1 MDFGVLGPLT
11 VRRAGV
17 PLELGTPKGQMLLA
31 VLLSRPGRTVTDD
44 ALVEAVWGAEQPK
57 SATKNVQTYV
67 HRLRRRLGDPG
78 RITREGRGYRLRADR
93 GELDSARFEDLA
105 DAARAAP
112 AAGDHER
119 SRRLFD
125 EALGLWRGP
134 AFGEIA
140 DVPALRAEATRLD
153 ELRLGVLE
161 ERVDVDLRL
170 GRHGEVLGELT
181 ALTMEHPFRE
191 RMWAQLMLALYRCGR
206 RADALL
212 AYLQVR
218 DVLVEETGLEP
229 GHRLRDLHRAVL
241 GEDPALDRVTVG
253 AEAHAPDRTAVTM
266 PGPTPDRV
274 GVAADELAPG
284 RPAFAAEDPAQRPAP
299 DLTPGRTAVTAED
312 PAPGT
317 DPAPAPG
324 PDPGTAAPGTTPGP
338 APDLPVLVSE
348 EQARADV
355 ARARMLPPALG
366 DFSGQ
371 ERELAEIE
379 AVLRT
384 RHAADEP
391 AATVTISGPGGV
403 GKTALAVQA
412 AHRLRSAYP
421 DGRLF
426 ATLAGTRTQPA
437 SATAVLGR
445 FLRALGVPATAV
457 PDDPEERVDLYRG
470 LLAERR
476 ILVVLDDAYN
486 EAQLAPL
493 LPASGTCGVIATG
506 RVRLGGLGGAHRVEL
521 REMSEADSAA
531 LLRGSTGGRLATASG
546 AELSELVRLCARLP
560 LALRIAGSLLVSRP
574 HWRPADLVSR
584 LADEQHRLDALRYR
598 DLEVR
603 ASFGLSYEGLR
614 PGARRLFRLLG
625 LLEAPDFPLWA
636 AAAAVDTE
644 LREAQ
649 ELLDELV
656 DVHLLDVRPPDASG
670 TPYGGQARYAFHDLI
685 RAYAR
690 ERAEAE
696 ETAAA
701 RDGSVVRVLGALLAF
716 TDIADRD
723 HMGQNMFQQDAA
735 RWEPARVEAGL
746 PPSVPPMEL
755 LDAERASLVA
765 GVRQAAELGRD
776 ELCWELA
783 VGGHALFETERYF
796 DDWQECYDTAMGLA
810 RAAGNLR
817 GRARL
822 LISMAGLLYTRRRYG
837 PAEES
842 NTEAMGLFERIGDR
856 RGYLE
861 ALSNAPFFLVPNGRL
876 TEAITAGREAYERLD
891 AGGQAAAALHAYSQ
905 VGLAHLQAGR
915 PERAVAVLTEIVA
928 GARKQGIRTLI
939 ARDTYW
945 LGQAQLA
952 LGRHQEAEDSFAEL
966 TECARGIGASG
977 PFYTAHAWGCL
988 HLARGEFTEARSRL
1002 LEGVEV
1008 ARALHDPMFETRVL
1022 VDLLDARLYELHDGQ
1037 DAQDAQDGHDAP
1049 ALAAAIV
1056 QGEHAVEVA
1065 RGIDYPYLLAG
1076 VLEKLARLR
1085 AAAGDP
1091 GVAKDLDDEA
1101 AALRDTI
1108 H

>member
-105 DAARAAP
+105 NAARAAS

-229 GHRLRDLHRAVL
+229 GHRLRNLHRAVL
-241 GEDPALDRVTVG
+241 DEDPALDRVTAG
-253 AEAHAPDRTAVTM
+253 AEARAPGRTAVTT
-266 PGPTPDRV
+266 PGPTPDRME
-274 GVAADELAPG
+274 VAADELAP
-284 RPAFAAEDPAQRPAP
+284 RRTAFAADDPAQRPVP
-299 DLTPGRTAVTAED
+299 D
-312 PAPGT
+312 PAPGR
-317 DPAPAPG
+317 PA
-324 PDPGTAAPGTTPGP
+324 
-338 APDLPVLVSE
+338 LVSE

-391 AATVTISGPGGV
+391 AATVTVSGPGGV

-426 ATLAGTRTQPA
+426 AALAGSRTQPA

-531 LLRGSTGGRLATASG
+531 LLRGSTGGRLASASG

-656 DVHLLDVRPPDASG
+656 DVHLLDVRLPDASG

-690 ERAEAE
+690 ERADAE

-723 HMGQNMFQQDAA
+723 HMGQNMFQQDAD

-746 PPSVPPMEL
+746 PTSVPPMEL
-755 LDAERASLVA
+755 LDAERASLMA

-783 VGGHALFETERYF
+783 VGGHVLFETERYF

-952 LGRHQEAEDSFAEL
+952 LGRHQEAEESFAEL

-988 HLARGEFTEARSRL
+988 HLARGEFAEARSRL

-1037 DAQDAQDGHDAP
+1037 DAQDGHDAP

-1056 QGEHAVEVA
+1056 QGEHAVAVA

-1091 GVAKDLDDEA
+1091 GGAKDLDDEA

>member
-105 DAARAAP
+105 NAARAAS

-229 GHRLRDLHRAVL
+229 GHRLRNLHRAVL
-241 GEDPALDRVTVG
+241 DEDPALDRVTAG
-253 AEAHAPDRTAVTM
+253 AEARAPGRTAVTT
-266 PGPTPDRV
+266 PGPTPDRME
-274 GVAADELAPG
+274 VAADELAP
-284 RPAFAAEDPAQRPAP
+284 RRTAFAADDPAQRPVP
-299 DLTPGRTAVTAED
+299 D
-312 PAPGT
+312 PAPGR
-317 DPAPAPG
+317 PA
-324 PDPGTAAPGTTPGP
+324 
-338 APDLPVLVSE
+338 LVSE

-391 AATVTISGPGGV
+391 AATVTVSGPGGV

-426 ATLAGTRTQPA
+426 AALAGSRTQPA

-493 LPASGTCGVIATG
+493 LPPSGTCGVIATG

-656 DVHLLDVRPPDASG
+656 DVHLLDVRLPDASG

-690 ERAEAE
+690 ERADAE

-723 HMGQNMFQQDAA
+723 HMGQNMFQQDAD

-746 PPSVPPMEL
+746 PTSVPPMEL
-755 LDAERASLVA
+755 LDAERASLMA

-783 VGGHALFETERYF
+783 VGGHVLFETERYF

-952 LGRHQEAEDSFAEL
+952 LGRHQEAEESFAEL

-988 HLARGEFTEARSRL
+988 HLARGEFAEARSRRL

-1037 DAQDAQDGHDAP
+1037 DAQDGHDAP

-1056 QGEHAVEVA
+1056 QGEHAVAVA

-1091 GVAKDLDDEA
+1091 GGAKDLDDEA

>member
-1 MDFGVLGPLT
+1 VDFGVLGPPA
-11 VRRAGV
+11 VWRAGV
-17 PLELGTPKGQMLLA
+17 PLELGTPKGRLLLA
-31 VLLSRPGRTVTDD
+31 VLLSRPGRPVTED
-44 ALVEAVWGAEQPK
+44 ALVEAVWGEEQPK
-57 SATKNVQTYV
+57 SAAKNAQTYV
-67 HRLRRRLGDPG
+67 HRLRHRLGDPG
-78 RITREGRGYRLRADR
+78 RITREGRGYLLRAGRD
-93 GELDSARFEDLA
+93 ELDSARFEDLA
-105 DAARAAP
+105 DAARAAL
-112 AAGDHER
+112 ANGEHDR

-134 AFGEIA
+134 AFAGMA
-140 DVPALRAEATRLD
+140 DVPALSSEATRLD
-153 ELRLGVLE
+153 ELRLGVVE
-161 ERVDVDLRL
+161 ERADVDLRL

-212 AYLQVR
+212 AYRRVR

-229 GHRLRDLHRAVL
+229 GHRLRDLHRAIL
-241 GEDPALDRVTVG
+241 GEDPALHRAILGEVPSQDRPVLGQVPAPDQAALG
-253 AEAHAPDRTAVTM
+253 EAPAPDRSAAAPVA
-266 PGPTPDRV
+266 PSAAASAS
-274 GVAADELAPG
+274 VAAEERG
-284 RPAFAAEDPAQRPAP
+284 RPN
-299 DLTPGRTAVTAED
+299 
-312 PAPGT
+312 
-317 DPAPAPG
+317 
-324 PDPGTAAPGTTPGP
+324 TT
-338 APDLPVLVSE
+338 
-348 EQARADV
+348 V
-355 ARARMLPPALG
+355 ARLLPPALG

-371 ERELAEIE
+371 QAELTEID

-384 RHAADEP
+384 GRAADEP
-391 AATVTISGPGGV
+391 AAMVTISGPGGV

-412 AHRLRSAYP
+412 SHRLRSAYP
-421 DGRLF
+421 DGQLF
-426 ATLAGTRTQPA
+426 ASLAGARTQPV
-437 SATAVLGR
+437 SPATVLGR

-457 PDDPEERVDLYRG
+457 PDDPEERAGLYRG

-476 ILVVLDDAYN
+476 ILVVLDDAFS
-486 EAQLAPL
+486 EEQLAPL

-521 REMSEADSAA
+521 REMSEADS
-531 LLRGSTGGRLATASG
+531 LDMLRNSTDGRLASASR
-546 AELSELVRLCARLP
+546 AELSGLVRLCARLP

-574 HWRPADLVSR
+574 HWHLADLVSR

-603 ASFGLSYEGLR
+603 ASFGLSYEGIR

-636 AAAAVDTE
+636 AAAAVDTG

-656 DVHLLDVRPPDASG
+656 DVHLLDVTG
-670 TPYGGQARYAFHDLI
+670 TPNGQARYGFHDLV

-690 ERAEAE
+690 ERAEAVE
-696 ETAAA
+696 PVES
-701 RDGSVVRVLGALLAF
+701 RDASVVRVLSALLAF

-723 HMGQNMFQQDAA
+723 HMGQNMFQRDAD
-735 RWEPARVEAGL
+735 RWRPALVEASL
-746 PPSVPPMEL
+746 PPAVPPMEL
-755 LDAERASLVA
+755 LDAERVPLVA

-783 VGGHALFETERYF
+783 VGGHTLFETERYF
-796 DDWQECYDTAMGLA
+796 DEWQECYETAMGLA
-810 RAAGNLR
+810 GAAGNLR

-842 NTEAMGLFERIGDR
+842 NTQAMDLFERIGDR

-876 TEAITAGREAYERLD
+876 AEAITAGREAYERLV
-891 AGGQAAAALHAYSQ
+891 AGGQVAAALHAYSQ

-915 PERAVAVLTEIVA
+915 PERAAAVLTEIVA
-928 GARKQGIRTLI
+928 GARKEGIRTLI

-952 LGRHQEAEDSFAEL
+952 LGRYPEAEESFAEL
-966 TECARGIGASG
+966 SEYVRSIGSSG
-977 PFYTAHAWGCL
+977 TFYIAHAWGCL
-988 HLARGEFTEARSRL
+988 HLARGEYAEARRRL

-1008 ARALHDPMFETRVL
+1008 ARTLHDPMFETRVL
-1022 VDLLDARLYELHDGQ
+1022 IDLLDARLYDSHEL
-1037 DAQDAQDGHDAP
+1037 P
-1049 ALAAAIV
+1049 AAIS
-1056 QGEHAVEVA
+1056 QGEHAVELA
-1065 RGIDYPYLLAG
+1065 RHIHYPYLIAG

-1085 AAAGDP
+1085 AAAGDLT
-1091 GVAKDLDDEA
+1091 VAQRLADEA
-1101 AALRDTI
+1101 AVVRATI
-1108 H
+1108 R

>member
-105 DAARAAP
+105 NAARAAS

-229 GHRLRDLHRAVL
+229 GHRLRNLHRAVL
-241 GEDPALDRVTVG
+241 DEDPALDRVTAG
-253 AEAHAPDRTAVTM
+253 AEARAPGRTAVTT
-266 PGPTPDRV
+266 PGPTPDRME
-274 GVAADELAPG
+274 VAADELAP
-284 RPAFAAEDPAQRPAP
+284 RRTAFAADDPAQRPVP
-299 DLTPGRTAVTAED
+299 D
-312 PAPGT
+312 PAPGR
-317 DPAPAPG
+317 PA
-324 PDPGTAAPGTTPGP
+324 
-338 APDLPVLVSE
+338 LVSE

-391 AATVTISGPGGV
+391 AATVTVSGPGGV

-426 ATLAGTRTQPA
+426 AALAGSRTQPA

-493 LPASGTCGVIATG
+493 LPPSGTCGVIATG

-656 DVHLLDVRPPDASG
+656 DVHLLDVRLPDASG

-690 ERAEAE
+690 ERADAE

-723 HMGQNMFQQDAA
+723 HMGQNMFQQDAD

-746 PPSVPPMEL
+746 PTSVPPMEL
-755 LDAERASLVA
+755 LDAERASLMA

-783 VGGHALFETERYF
+783 VGGHVLFETERYF

-952 LGRHQEAEDSFAEL
+952 LGRHQEAEESFAEL

-988 HLARGEFTEARSRL
+988 HLARGEFAEARSRL

-1037 DAQDAQDGHDAP
+1037 DAQDGHDAP

-1056 QGEHAVEVA
+1056 QGEHAVAVA

-1091 GVAKDLDDEA
+1091 GGAKDLDDEA

>member
-105 DAARAAP
+105 DAARAAS

-241 GEDPALDRVTVG
+241 DEDPALDRATAG
-253 AEAHAPDRTAVTM
+253 AEARAPGRTAVTT
-266 PGPTPDRV
+266 PGPTPDRME
-274 GVAADELAPG
+274 VAADELAPG
-284 RPAFAAEDPAQRPAP
+284 RP
-299 DLTPGRTAVTAED
+299 
-312 PAPGT
+312 
-317 DPAPAPG
+317 
-324 PDPGTAAPGTTPGP
+324 
-338 APDLPVLVSE
+338 VLVSE
-348 EQARADV
+348 EQAREDV

-391 AATVTISGPGGV
+391 AATVTVSGPGGV

-426 ATLAGTRTQPA
+426 AALAGSRTQPA

-636 AAAAVDTE
+636 AAAAVDTG

-656 DVHLLDVRPPDASG
+656 DVHLLDVRLPDASG

-723 HMGQNMFQQDAA
+723 HMGQNMFQQDAE

-952 LGRHQEAEDSFAEL
+952 LGRHQEAEESFAEL

-988 HLARGEFTEARSRL
+988 HLARGEFAEARSRL

-1085 AAAGDP
+1085 AAAGEP

>member
-1 MDFGVLGPLT
+1 M
-11 VRRAGV
+11 
-17 PLELGTPKGQMLLA
+17 PLELGTPKGRLLLA
-31 VLLSRPGRTVTDD
+31 VLLSRPGRPVTED
-44 ALVEAVWGAEQPK
+44 ALVEAVWGGEQPK
-57 SATKNVQTYV
+57 SAAKNVQTYV
-67 HRLRRRLGDPG
+67 HRLRQRLGDPG
-78 RITREGRGYRLRADR
+78 RITREGRGYLLRAGRD
-93 GELDSARFEDLA
+93 ELDAARFEDLA
-105 DAARAAP
+105 DAARAAL
-112 AAGDHER
+112 AAGEQDR
-119 SRRLFD
+119 SRLLFD

-134 AFGEIA
+134 AFAGIA
-140 DVPALRAEATRLD
+140 DVPALSSEATRLD
-153 ELRLGVLE
+153 ELRLGVVE
-161 ERVDVDLRL
+161 ERVDIDLRL
-170 GRHGEVLGELT
+170 GRHSEVLGELT

-212 AYLQVR
+212 AYRQVR

-241 GEDPALDRVTVG
+241 GEDPALDRAAALGETP
-253 AEAHAPDRTAVTM
+253 ATATATSTSTSTSTAP
-266 PGPTPDRV
+266 
-274 GVAADELAPG
+274 
-284 RPAFAAEDPAQRPAP
+284 
-299 DLTPGRTAVTAED
+299 D
-312 PAPGT
+312 PAPSV
-317 DPAPAPG
+317 AAS
-324 PDPGTAAPGTTPGP
+324 TAASVTAQERGRPNT
-338 APDLPVLVSE
+338 AV
-348 EQARADV
+348 
-355 ARARMLPPALG
+355 ARMLPPALG

-371 ERELAEIE
+371 QAELAEIG
-379 AVLRT
+379 AVLRAD
-384 RHAADEP
+384 RAADGP
-391 AATVTISGPGGV
+391 AAMVTVSGPGGV

-412 AHRLRSAYP
+412 SHRLRSAYP
-421 DGRLF
+421 DGQLF
-426 ATLAGTRTQPA
+426 AALAGARTQPV
-437 SATAVLGR
+437 SPATVLGR

-457 PDDPEERVDLYRG
+457 PDDPEERADLYRG

-476 ILVVLDDAYN
+476 ILVVLDDAFN
-486 EAQLAPL
+486 EEQLAPL

-521 REMSEADSAA
+521 REMSETDSLAM
-531 LLRGSTGGRLATASG
+531 LRNSTDGRLASAAP
-546 AELSELVRLCARLP
+546 AELSGLVRLCARLP

-574 HWRPADLVSR
+574 HWRLADLVSR

-603 ASFGLSYEGLR
+603 ASFGLSYEGIR
-614 PGARRLFRLLG
+614 PVARRLFRLLG

-636 AAAAVDTE
+636 AAAAVDTG

-656 DVHLLDVRPPDASG
+656 DVHLLDVTG
-670 TPYGGQARYAFHDLI
+670 TPNGQARYGFHDLT

-696 ETAAA
+696 EPVES
-701 RDGSVVRVLGALLAF
+701 RDASVVRVLSALLAF

-723 HMGQNMFQQDAA
+723 HMGQNMFQRDAD
-735 RWEPARVEAGL
+735 RWQPARVEASL
-746 PPSVPPMEL
+746 PSSVPPMAL
-755 LDAERASLVA
+755 LDAERVPLVA

-837 PAEES
+837 PAEAS

-876 TEAITAGREAYERLD
+876 TEAIRAGREAYERLT
-891 AGGQAAAALHAYSQ
+891 AGGQEAAALHAYSQ

-915 PERAVAVLTEIVA
+915 PALAEEVLTEIVA
-928 GARKQGIRTLI
+928 GARKQGIRTLV

-952 LGRHQEAEDSFAEL
+952 RGRYAEAEESFTEL
-966 TECARGIGASG
+966 TECTLSIGSSG
-977 PFYTAHAWGCL
+977 AFYTAHAWGCL
-988 HLARGEFTEARSRL
+988 HLARGEYAAARRRL

-1008 ARALHDPMFETRVL
+1008 ARTLHDPMFETRVF
-1022 VDLLDARLYELHDGQ
+1022 VDLLDARLYGLHEL
-1037 DAQDAQDGHDAP
+1037 P
-1049 ALAAAIV
+1049 AVIS
-1056 QGEHAVEVA
+1056 QGEHAVGVA

-1076 VLEKLARLR
+1076 VLDKLARLR
-1085 AAAGDP
+1085 AAAGDTA
-1091 GVAKDLDDEA
+1091 VAKRLADEA
-1101 AALRDTI
+1101 AIVRDTI
-1108 H
+1108 R

>member
-17 PLELGTPKGQMLLA
+17 PLELGTPKGRVLLA
-31 VLLSRPGRTVTDD
+31 VLLSRPDRPVTED
-44 ALVEAVWGAEQPK
+44 ALVEAVWGTEQPK

-67 HRLRRRLGDPG
+67 HRLRHRLEDAG

-93 GELDSARFEDLA
+93 AELDSARFEDLA
-105 DAARAAP
+105 GAARAAL

-119 SRRLFD
+119 SRRLFG
-125 EALGLWRGP
+125 EALALWRGP
-134 AFGEIA
+134 AFAGIA
-140 DVPALRAEATRLD
+140 DVPALRSEASRLD
-153 ELRLGVLE
+153 ELRLGVRE

-170 GRHGEVLGELT
+170 GRHSEVLGELT

-229 GHRLRDLHRAVL
+229 GHRLRDLHRAIL
-241 GEDPALDRVTVG
+241 GEDPALDRAAVTAHAPDRVAVVG
-253 AEAHAPDRTAVTM
+253 HDAAPDRTPFAAEYAAPVRTAVTADDPAPDRTAVT
-266 PGPTPDRV
+266 
-274 GVAADELAPG
+274 
-284 RPAFAAEDPAQRPAP
+284 AEDAAA
-299 DLTPGRTAVTAED
+299 LGTAED
-312 PAPGT
+312 AAP
-317 DPAPAPG
+317 DPA
-324 PDPGTAAPGTTPGP
+324 PGP
-338 APDLPVLVSE
+338 APDLAALVAE
-348 EQARADV
+348 ERARPDV

-371 ERELAEIE
+371 QGELAEIE

-384 RHAADEP
+384 GHAADEP
-391 AATVTISGPGGV
+391 AATVTVSGPGGV

-421 DGRLF
+421 DGQLF
-426 ATLAGTRTQPA
+426 ATLAGTRTQPV
-437 SATAVLGR
+437 SPTAVLGR

-457 PDDPEERVDLYRG
+457 PDDPEERVGLYRG

-476 ILVVLDDAYN
+476 ILVVLDDAFD
-486 EAQLAPL
+486 EKQLAPL

-531 LLRGSTGGRLATASG
+531 LLRGSTDGRLASASG
-546 AELSELVRLCARLP
+546 AEVSQLVGLCARLP

-636 AAAAVDTE
+636 AAAAVDAD

-656 DVHLLDVRPPDASG
+656 DVHLLDVRLPDVDG
-670 TPYGGQARYAFHDLI
+670 TPSGQARYAFHDLI

-696 ETAAA
+696 ESAAA

-723 HMGQNMFQQDAA
+723 HMGQNMFQQDAD
-735 RWEPARVEAGL
+735 RWRPARVEAGL

-755 LDAERASLVA
+755 LDAERTSLVA
-765 GVRQAAELGRD
+765 GVRQAAELGQD

-783 VGGHALFETERYF
+783 VGAHALFETERYF
-796 DDWQECYDTAMGLA
+796 DDWQECYETAMGLA
-810 RAAGNLR
+810 RAAGHLR

-856 RGYLE
+856 RGHLE

-876 TEAITAGREAYERLD
+876 TEAITAGREAYERLV
-891 AGGQAAAALHAYSQ
+891 AGGQTAAALHAYSQ

-915 PERAVAVLTEIVA
+915 PERAAAVLTEIVA

-952 LGRHQEAEDSFAEL
+952 LGRHREAEESFAEL
-966 TECARGIGASG
+966 TECARGIGVSG
-977 PFYTAHAWGCL
+977 PFYIAHAWGCL
-988 HLARGEFTEARSRL
+988 HLARGEYAEARSRL

-1022 VDLLDARLYELHDGQ
+1022 VDLLDARLYELPDDHDGH
-1037 DAQDAQDGHDAP
+1037 GPHD
-1049 ALAAAIV
+1049 LAAAIV

-1091 GVAKDLDDEA
+1091 GVANDLDDEA
-1101 AALRDTI
+1101 NALRDTI
-1108 H
+1108 R

>member
-11 VRRAGV
+11 VRRDGV
-17 PLELGTPKGQMLLA
+17 PLELGTPKGRLLLA
-31 VLLSRPGRTVTDD
+31 VLLSRPGRPVSDD
-44 ALVEAVWGAEQPK
+44 ALVEAVWGGEQPR
-57 SATKNVQTYV
+57 SAAKNVQTYV
-67 HRLRRRLGDPG
+67 HRLRHRLGDPG
-78 RITREGRGYRLRADR
+78 RIAREGRGYVLRADR
-93 GELDSARFEDLA
+93 TEVDAARFEDLA
-105 DAARAAP
+105 GAARTAL
-112 AAGDHER
+112 AAGERDR
-119 SRRLFD
+119 SRRLFE

-134 AFGEIA
+134 AFAGIA
-140 DVPALRAEATRLD
+140 DLPALGPEATRLD
-153 ELRLGVLE
+153 ELRLGVIE
-161 ERVDVDLRL
+161 ERIDVDLGL
-170 GRHGEVLGELT
+170 GRHSELLGELT

-206 RADALL
+206 RADALQ

-218 DVLVEETGLEP
+218 EVLAEETGLEP
-229 GHRLRDLHRAVL
+229 GHTLRDLHRAVL
-241 GEDPALDRVTVG
+241 GEDPALDR
-253 AEAHAPDRTAVTM
+253 AVTD
-266 PGPTPDRV
+266 GEQDRRNAT
-274 GVAADELAPG
+274 G
-284 RPAFAAEDPAQRPAP
+284 
-299 DLTPGRTAVTAED
+299 
-312 PAPGT
+312 
-317 DPAPAPG
+317 
-324 PDPGTAAPGTTPGP
+324 
-338 APDLPVLVSE
+338 
-348 EQARADV
+348 
-355 ARARMLPPALG
+355 ARMLPPALG

-371 ERELAEIE
+371 RAELAEIE
-379 AVLRT
+379 ARLRT
-384 RHAADEP
+384 DRAAGEP

-412 AHRLRSAYP
+412 SHRLRSAYP
-421 DGRLF
+421 DGQLF
-426 ATLAGTRTQPA
+426 AALDGARTQRVSPA
-437 SATAVLGR
+437 TVLGR

-457 PDDPEERVDLYRG
+457 PDDPQERTDLYRG
-470 LLAERR
+470 MLAERR
-476 ILVVLDDAYN
+476 ILVVLDDAYD
-486 EAQLAPL
+486 EEQLAPL
-493 LPASGTCGVIATG
+493 LPTSGTCGVIATG

-521 REMSEADSAA
+521 REMSEADSLAM
-531 LLRGSTGGRLATASG
+531 LRAGTGGRPVPAAP
-546 AELSELVRLCARLP
+546 ADLSDLVRLCARLP
-560 LALRIAGSLLVSRP
+560 LALRIAGALLASRP
-574 HWRPADLVSR
+574 HWSPADLVSR

-614 PGARRLFRLLG
+614 PGARRLFRLHG

-636 AAAAVDTE
+636 AAAALDTG
-644 LREAQ
+644 LRAAQ

-656 DVHLLDVRPPDASG
+656 DVHLLDVTG
-670 TPYGGQARYAFHDLI
+670 TPNGQARYGFHDLI

-696 ETAAA
+696 DPVAA
-701 RDGSVVRVLGALLAF
+701 RDDSVVRVLSALLAF

-723 HMGQNMFQQDAA
+723 HMGQNMFQRDAD
-735 RWEPARVEAGL
+735 RWQPALVEASL
-746 PPSVPPMEL
+746 PSSVPPMEL
-755 LDAERASLVA
+755 LDAERVPLVA

-796 DDWQECYDTAMGLA
+796 DDWQECYETAMGLA

-842 NTEAMGLFERIGDR
+842 NTEAMELFERIGDR

-876 TEAITAGREAYERLD
+876 TEAITAGREAFERLD
-891 AGGQAAAALHAYSQ
+891 AGGQPAAALHAYSQ

-915 PERAVAVLTEIVA
+915 PERATAVLAEIVD

-952 LGRHQEAEDSFAEL
+952 LGRPAEAEESFIEL
-966 TECARGIGASG
+966 TRCARHIGSSG
-977 PFYTAHAWGCL
+977 GFYTAHAWGCL
-988 HLARGEFTEARSRL
+988 HLARGEYAEARRRL
-1002 LEGVEV
+1002 LEGVEI
-1008 ARALHDPMFETRVL
+1008 ARTLHDPMFETRVL
-1022 VDLLDARLYELHDGQ
+1022 TDLLDARLYGPPDL
-1037 DAQDAQDGHDAP
+1037 P
-1049 ALAAAIV
+1049 AAIGR
-1056 QGEHAVEVA
+1056 GERAVEVA

-1085 AAAGDP
+1085 AATGD
-1091 GVAKDLDDEA
+1091 AATARQLTDEA
-1101 AALRDTI
+1101 AALRDRI